1 VLGGT
6 AMEVVFD
13 EEELERFM
21 AEAKIASDVFAEHP
35 VLIDKFIDNAIEVDV
50 DAVADGK
57 LCVIGGILEHI
68 EPAGVH
74 SGDAAMVLPPT
85 TLTSQIVERVREYT
99 KALAMALQVKG
110 LMNVQY
116 AVRGDTVYVFEVN
129 PRASRTVPFV
139 SKAIGVPLAN
149 IATKVMLG
157 HSLAELGFTKEIQ
170 PEQVAVK
177 QSVFPFDRFPGVDA
191 VLGPEMKSTGEVMG
205 IDSSFGV
212 ACAKSL
218 QGAGHALP
226 MSGTV
231 FISVRNSDKRD
242 IIFIAKKLEDL
253 GFDLV
258 ATEGTAAALARHDVK
273 VRSLQ
278 RVSVGRP
285 NLLDLM
291 KNKEVRLVINT
302 VSGKNP
308 RKDEITIRTQ
318 AIANGIPLISTV
330 SAAAAFVNGIEA
342 LKKKGIAVRSLQES
356 RQFSAM

>member
-1 VLGGT
+1 
-6 AMEVVFD
+6 M
-13 EEELERFM
+13 
-21 AEAKIASDVFAEHP
+21 
-35 VLIDKFIDNAIEVDV
+35 
-50 DAVADGK
+50 
-57 LCVIGGILEHI
+57 EHI

-85 TLTSQIVERVREYT
+85 TLTNQIVAKLVEYT
-99 KALAMALQVKG
+99 KALAMALEVKG

-116 AVRGDTVYVFEVN
+116 AVRGDTIYVFEVN
-129 PRASRTVPFV
+129 PRASRTIPFV

-157 HSLAELGFTKEIQ
+157 HTLEELGFTKEVV
-170 PEQVAVK
+170 PEHVAVK
-177 QSVFPFDRFPGVDA
+177 QSVFPFVRFPGVDA

-218 QGAGHALP
+218 QGAGQVLP
-226 MSGTV
+226 TEGTV
-231 FISVRNSDKRD
+231 FISVRSADKRE

-273 VRSLQ
+273 VRRLQ
-278 RVSVGRP
+278 RISVGRP
-285 NLLDLM
+285 NVLDLM
-291 KNKEVRLVINT
+291 KNKEIRLIINT
-302 VSGKNP
+302 VSGKTP

-318 AIANGIPLISTV
+318 AIANSIPLISTV

-342 LKKKGIAVRSLQES
+342 LKKRDLTVKSLQEYGQHYS
-356 RQFSAM
+356 PPHLVPKG